1 MNIKTIHSVYF
12 IGIGGIGMSAIARWF
27 HHNGIKV
34 AGYDKTPSPLTERLA
49 AEGIE
54 VGYDESVAALPEYVR
69 SRSEQVLLVYTP
81 AIPSKHA
88 AFAFLK
94 ESGFQ
99 MYKRSEVL
107 GEITKGLF
115 TIAVAGTHGKTTTSS
130 MVAHLLKQAGVNVA
144 GFLGGIATNYDTN
157 MLVNEGELSEATVVV
172 EADEYDRSFLTLHP
186 NIAVVTSTDADHL
199 DIYGEVGALRESFG
213 LFLEKV
219 NPNGSIYIK
228 NGLWGGLK
236 TNTIQAKH
244 VAYGIEQG
252 QVQAT
257 NIKIQNGIFH
267 FDVQLSNI
275 TIAGFELSVPG
286 YHNVENATAAIAAAH
301 SVGIAAEKILKG
313 ISSYRGVKRRFE
325 YILRADNFVYIDD
338 YAHHPSEITAML
350 NSVKALYPGRKIS
363 VLFQPHLFSRT
374 RDFAAGFSKSLS
386 MADEVLLLPIY
397 AAREE
402 PIAGVTSEMLLE
414 KVTTKQK
421 YLLSKDGVIAYAE
434 RNQFEVFVSLGAGD
448 IDRLVEPLKSVFNK
462 TYAH

>member
-27 HHNGIKV
+27 HHNGVKV
-34 AGYDKTPSPLTERLA
+34 AGYDKTPSPLTERLV

-54 VGYDESVAALPEYVR
+54 VGYDESVAALPQFVNTP
-69 SRSEQVLLVYTP
+69 SEQVLLVYTP
-81 AIPSKHA
+81 AIPTKHV
-88 AFAFLK
+88 AFQFLK
-94 ESGFQ
+94 ASGFQ
-99 MYKRSEVL
+99 LYKRSEVL

-115 TIAVAGTHGKTTTSS
+115 TIAVAGTHGKTTTCS

-157 MLVNEGELSEATVVV
+157 MLLNEGGLSELTVVV
-172 EADEYDRSFLTLHP
+172 EADEFDRSFLTLHP
-186 NIAVVTSTDADHL
+186 NIAVLTSTDADHL
-199 DIYGEVGALRESFG
+199 DVYGDESALRESFG

-228 NGLWGGLK
+228 NGLWAGLK

-244 VAYGIEQG
+244 LAYGIENG
-252 QVQAT
+252 EVQAT
-257 NIKIQNGIFH
+257 NITIENGIFH
-267 FDVQLSNI
+267 FDVQLANT
-275 TIAGFELSVPG
+275 TIGGFELSVPG
-286 YHNVENATAAIAAAH
+286 YHNVENATAAIATAH
-301 SVGIAAEKILKG
+301 TIGIASEKILKG

-325 YILRADNFVYIDD
+325 YILKANDFVYIDD
-338 YAHHPSEITAML
+338 YAHHPSEIKAML

-397 AAREE
+397 PAREE

-414 KVTTKQK
+414 KVTATQK
-421 YLLSKDGVIAYAE
+421 HLLSKEAVIAYAE
-434 RNQFEVFVSLGAGD
+434 QNQFEVFVSLGAGD

-462 TYAH
+462 LYAH